1 MFSRLP
7 TDYYAEPL
15 VIFKT
20 IIVVLLLIVIFS
32 LGQALFFLIKDE
44 SRSDRMLKALTWRI
58 GLSVFI
64 FILLIIGQ
72 AVGLI
77 QPHGL

>member
-1 MFSRLP
+1 MYL
-7 TDYYAEPL
+7 
-15 VIFKT
+15 IFKT
-20 IIVVLLLIVIFS
+20 IIVVLLLIVLFS
-32 LGQALFFLIKDE
+32 LGQALYYLIKDE
-44 SRSDRMLKALTWRI
+44 SKSDRMLKALTWRI

-64 FILLIIGQ
+64 FILLLIGQ